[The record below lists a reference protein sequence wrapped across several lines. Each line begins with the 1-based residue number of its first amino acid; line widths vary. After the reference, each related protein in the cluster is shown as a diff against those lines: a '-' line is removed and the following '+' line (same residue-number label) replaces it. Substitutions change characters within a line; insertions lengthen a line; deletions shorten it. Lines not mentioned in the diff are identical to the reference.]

1 MVYYWISFKCR
12 WLPERHSLWPDAKR
26 LPALFTWLFR
36 ARSSWAL
43 SSGERVGALLRWKEL
58 CLPLR
63 QAATDW
69 ACLPPVPPA
78 ATRLSAEAASLMV
91 RAMGFTFGF
100 LTTCIS
106 ISYLTW
112 ASPHLYCTSLSL
124 HEYIQCSFC
133 LWFCGEVP
141 VGNRLSQVVLTHI
154 LRGPREFE
162 RTKKSYSRYEAVLIK
177 CEFVGAGC
185 DSLVA
190 NETNG

>member
-1 MVYYWISFKCR
+1 MVARKTFFMTWCKAPSRSHHLVFLSSELLSSTEVKGS
-12 WLPERHSLWPDAKR
+12 E
-26 LPALFTWLFR
+26 LFWGE
-36 ARSSWAL
+36 RSSASL
-43 SSGERVGALLRWKEL
+43 
-58 CLPLR
+58 LPLR

-78 ATRLSAEAASLMV
+78 AAALCWG
-91 RAMGFTFGF
+91 RQPHGPCHG
-100 LTTCIS
+100 IYIR
-106 ISYLTW
+106 ISYNLHFHFL
-112 ASPHLYCTSLSL
+112 SYLSFSSLVLYTSTSLSL

-133 LWFCGEVP
+133 LWFCREVP
-141 VGNRLSQVVLTHI
+141 VGNRLSQVVLTHQCHI

-190 NETNG
+190 NKTNS